1 MAGESFL
8 RQLQHSSLFQ
18 TLAEQRAHDAG
29 DHDLGEVQ
37 RDERIDADG
46 QRIAQ
51 ITLHLE
57 HEPCRAQ
64 HIASRIAKDQAEGG
78 DDRLAVAL
86 FDELPPMKASS
97 R

>member
-1 MAGESFL
+1 MAGGSFL
-8 RQLQHSSLFQ
+8 RQLQHASLFQ
-18 TLAEQRAHDAG
+18 TLAEQCAHDAG

-64 HIASRIAKDQAEGG
+64 HIARAETTGWPW
-78 DDRLAVAL
+78 L
-86 FDELPPMKASS
+86 FSMNMPPMKASS